1 MHWNIEQIL
10 WAFVLAA
17 HLVLLIVL
25 MGRDRIKRFPWFT
38 ASIILSAV
46 RLIADHLL
54 NGKLTGIAF
63 YWQSYSTLLLG
74 SIIGVLVLIELARR
88 VFSSGK
94 EGVILNAKGWLGWA
108 FITIAIAGTASWF
121 WGPWP
126 AWQQIQSQPAGL
138 YLTLLGLVG
147 TRSVVFSSLL
157 TIEVTLLLMIFGKR
171 FGSGW
176 RSHPWQ
182 IAVGLSTYSIG
193 YLTVDRIQT
202 FFIDAF
208 KATMRTPGHRVTQQE
223 YDHTLHLLTR
233 LGNVVLTLWFLVLI
247 WWIICLWRDDP
258 GAPTNV
264 AADGEPVLAGP
275 MPPLQAELAEGDQD
289 GDPDFRD

>member
-25 MGRDRIKRFPWFT
+25 MGRDRIKLFPWFT
-38 ASIILSAV
+38 ISIVLSTV

-74 SIIGVLVLIELARR
+74 AILSLLVLVELARR

-94 EGVILNAKGWLGWA
+94 AGLILKANGWLGWA
-108 FITIAIAGTASWF
+108 FVTFAIACAGTWF
-121 WGPWP
+121 WSPWP
-126 AWQQIQSQPAGL
+126 TLQELQAQPAGL
-138 YLTLLGLVG
+138 KLTVMGLAG
-147 TRSVVFSSLL
+147 TRSVIFVSLL
-157 TIEVTLLLMIFGKR
+157 TIEATLLLVIFGKR

-176 RSHPWQ
+176 RSHPLR
-182 IAVGLSTYSIG
+182 IALGLSTYAIG
-193 YLTVDRIQT
+193 YITIDRIQS
-202 FFIDAF
+202 FIVEAF
-208 KATMRTPGHRVTQQE
+208 KATMRTPGHHITQEE
-223 YDHTLHLLTR
+223 YDHTVHLLTR
-233 LGNVVLTLWFLVLI
+233 LGNAVLTVWLVVLI
-247 WWIICLWRDDP
+247 WWVVYLWLNEL
-258 GAPTNV
+258 GASSE
-264 AADGEPVLAGP
+264 GSPVLAGP
-275 MPPLQAELAEGDQD
+275 MPPLQAEDEQE